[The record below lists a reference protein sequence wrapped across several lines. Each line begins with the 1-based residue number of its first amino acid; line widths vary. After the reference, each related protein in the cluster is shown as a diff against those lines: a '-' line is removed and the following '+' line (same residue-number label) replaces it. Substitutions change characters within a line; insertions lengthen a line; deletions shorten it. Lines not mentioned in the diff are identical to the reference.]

1 MSEKT
6 NTEEINYQIVVCGVG
21 GQGVLLLT
29 DILANL
35 ATDQGIKV
43 RGSET
48 HGMSQRGGTVLCS
61 IKIGPKA
68 YSPLIMNGTADVLI
82 ALEKHEAL
90 RYSPLLKKDG
100 WIIVNT
106 KELLPQSWKIDK
118 EAVEAARKSYE
129 EDMHKITSNIC
140 FLDAEELAKEAGAV
154 IAQNV
159 VLLGALAACE
169 DFPFTSEQVKETLKK
184 VVKKRFV
191 DLNLKAFENGFEK
204 GISV

>member
-1 MSEKT
+1 MSEIK
-6 NTEEINYQIVVCGVG
+6 TEEINYQIVVCGVG

-29 DILANL
+29 DILTNL

-48 HGMSQRGGTVLCS
+48 HGMSQRGGTVLCT

-68 YSPLIMNGTADVLI
+68 YSPLIMDGTADIII

-100 WIIVNT
+100 WIVVNT
-106 KELLPQSWKIDK
+106 KELLPQSWKLDK
-118 EAVEAARKSYE
+118 EAVETARKNF
-129 EDMHKITSNIC
+129 EDDIYKITPNVC
-140 FLDAEELAKEAGAV
+140 FVDAEELAKKAGAV

-159 VLLGALAACE
+159 VMLGAAAACE
-169 DFPFTSEQVKETLKK
+169 DFPFTSDQVKKTLEK

-191 DLNLKAFENGFEK
+191 DLNLQAFDNGLEK
-204 GISV
+204 GISP